1 MSNFELSRNSEVNTE
16 FLRAPKSGCF
26 AVPYR
31 DGFTLLEVLVALG
44 LFTMIFTGLMLFITI
59 TFKSNDVIYNQ
70 LSAQKD
76 ARAALSAIVKEARNA
91 GSSSIGSYIIDT
103 AASSTLA
110 FYSDLN
116 NDTFRERVRYFVSGN
131 LLKKGVI
138 APSGSPLS
146 YNPANEVVTVVS
158 RDLIPN
164 SEPFQYFDETYNGN
178 GTGLIAQSVNVVK
191 VRYIRITIVIDQKPN
206 VAPVPLTAS
215 TEVEI
220 RNLKVY

>member
-1 MSNFELSRNSEVNTE
+1 MREYKILQNVVAKNRHFVTYKFQNQ
-16 FLRAPKSGCF
+16 RA
-26 AVPYR
+26 
-31 DGFTLLEVLVALG
+31 GFTLLEVLVALG
-44 LFTMIFTGLMLFITI
+44 LFVMIVTGITLFITM

-76 ARAALSAIVKEARNA
+76 ARTALSAIVKELRNA
-91 GSSSIGSYIIDT
+91 NSSSIGSYLVDT

-116 NDTFRERVRYFVSGN
+116 SDSFRERVRYFVSGSE
-131 LLKKGVI
+131 LKKGVI
-138 APSGSPLS
+138 TPSGSPLS
-146 YNPANEVVTVVS
+146 YNPASEAIITVA

-164 SEPFQYFDETYNGN
+164 SQPFQYFNETYDGN
-178 GTGLIAQSVNVVK
+178 GAGLLTQPVNVME
-191 VRYIRITIVIDQKPN
+191 VRYVRITIVIDQKPN
-206 VAPVPLTAS
+206 VSPVPLTAS

>member
-1 MSNFELSRNSEVNTE
+1 MRNRN
-16 FLRAPKSGCF
+16 R
-26 AVPYR
+26 
-31 DGFTLLEVLVALG
+31 GFTLIEVVVAMG
-44 LFTMIFTGLMLFITI
+44 LFVMIIVGLTTFITM

-76 ARAALSAIVKEARNA
+76 ARAALSMVVKEVRNA
-91 GSSSIGSYIIDT
+91 GSSSIGSYLIDT
-103 AASSTLA
+103 ATSSTLS
-110 FYSDLN
+110 FYSDIN

-131 LLKKGVI
+131 EFKKGVI
-138 APSGSPLS
+138 VPNGSPLS
-146 YNPANEVVTVVS
+146 YNPANETIATVA

-164 SEPFQYFDETYNGN
+164 SEPFQYFNETYNGN
-178 GTGLIAQSVNVVK
+178 GTGLLAEPVNVVD
-191 VRYIRITIVIDQKPN
+191 VRYIRITIVIDQRPN

>member
-1 MSNFELSRNSEVNTE
+1 MKNQ
-16 FLRAPKSGCF
+16 RA
-26 AVPYR
+26 
-31 DGFTLLEVLVALG
+31 GFTLLEVVVAIG
-44 LFTMIFTGLMLFITI
+44 LFAMIIAGVTAFITM

-76 ARAALSAIVKEARNA
+76 ARTALSTIVKELRNA
-91 GSSSIGSYIIDT
+91 NSSSIGSYLIDT
-103 AASSTLA
+103 AASSTIV

-116 NDTFRERVRYFVSGN
+116 SDTFRERVRYFVSGN

-138 APSGSPLS
+138 SPSGSPLA
-146 YNPANEVVTVVS
+146 YNPASEAVTIVA

-164 SEPFQYFDETYNGN
+164 SEPFQYFNETYNGN
-178 GTGLIAQSVNVVK
+178 GTGLLLQPVNVTN
-191 VRYIRITIVIDQKPN
+191 VRYVRITVVIDQRPN

-215 TEVEI
+215 AEVEI